1 MLHAQEHIL
10 IIKHGALGDIIL
22 SSGHIKAI
30 RDAHP
35 NATITCLTGKPYAA
49 LLDACP
55 WIDEVWIDSKP
66 SIKQVKEVFA
76 LMGKL
81 RSRRFSFVY
90 DLQTSMRSSLYWWF
104 FTLPKPKFSG
114 IARLASHPQRGYARH
129 KMHALEQINDQLKIA
144 EIHTDGAPDISWMSA
159 DITHFKLPER
169 YMLIVAGGSAHRPEK
184 RWPAYHYEA
193 LAKAMLERDIT
204 PILIGT
210 TSEASVMDSIESN
223 AAGSINLC
231 GKTSLFELASLAR
244 GARFAVGNDTGPLHL
259 IAATGCKTTVIF
271 SPASSPEKSAP
282 IGAYISVLQADDL
295 AQLSVARVL
304 ETLA

>member
-1 MLHAQEHIL
+1 MIHAQEHIL

-35 NATITCLTGKPYAA
+35 HAIIICLTGKPYAT
-49 LLDACP
+49 LLDVCP

-66 SIKQVKEVFA
+66 SIKQVKEIFA
-76 LMGKL
+76 LIKKL
-81 RSRRFSFVY
+81 RSRRFSWVY
-90 DLQTSMRSSLYWWF
+90 DLQTSMRSSLTWWF

-114 IARLASHPQRGYARH
+114 IARFASHPQRGNARH

-144 EIHTDGAPDISWMSA
+144 GIVTDGTPDISWMSA
-159 DITHFKLPER
+159 DISHFKLPER

-184 RWPAYHYEA
+184 RWPSYHYEA
-193 LAKAMLERDIT
+193 LAKAMLVRDIT
-204 PILIGT
+204 PVLIGT
-210 TSEASVMDSIESN
+210 VSEASVMDSIESN
-223 AAGSINLC
+223 ALGSINLC
-231 GKTSLFELASLAR
+231 GKTSFSELASLAR

-271 SPASSPEKSAP
+271 SHVSTPEKSAP
-282 IGAYISVLQADDL
+282 IGAHIRILRAEDL

-304 ETLA
+304 ETLS